1 MLIGQSIKAAQLD
14 RFQRLRFHFFSL
26 LYVLKTLFTSYFYIG
41 PLCATQ
47 FQKDTHP
54 SHRVTM
60 RIEPIAIGLD
70 EWHRGRINFGIWK
83 PHHSVS
89 LSFFSVS
96 KFSLRHFLWR
106 DLLKYYINAVRI
118 SKSIKAGFRCVC
130 FEMGGGGRVEFR
142 ISVLFII
149 VLKLLGFIKC
159 IKIYLYIGPCFLR
172 HLKSY
177 RIVSSTLDLASDH
190 RSRFGQY
197 HLIELNT
204 KSRECTVWRKERK
217 CTFT

>member
-1 MLIGQSIKAAQLD
+1 MQFVLVRASKLG
-14 RFQRLRFHFFSL
+14 FVVFVLR
-26 LYVLKTLFTSYFYIG
+26 
-41 PLCATQ
+41 
-47 FQKDTHP
+47 
-54 SHRVTM
+54 
-60 RIEPIAIGLD
+60 
-70 EWHRGRINFGIWK
+70 W
-83 PHHSVS
+83 
-89 LSFFSVS
+89 
-96 KFSLRHFLWR
+96 
-106 DLLKYYINAVRI
+106 
-118 SKSIKAGFRCVC
+118 
-130 FEMGGGGRVEFR
+130 GGGGRVEFR